1 MKLSITALSLLITF
15 NISAAKQ
22 DFSLT
27 IYDTYEAYKAK
38 NGRSLFEFIGYDWT
52 MGSLHVFYRVKK
64 RNEGKEKVTT
74 AWGFSVG
81 DQLYRIVKGRPYRV
95 LLEGKAV
102 YYENGIA
109 HLDMLIEDEG
119 SAEVELGGWSFL
131 SNSLTSE
138 IIEFPSSKAEKEFK
152 ENGSL
157 APLFECVEKL
167 RKKKT
172 EKIRNC
178 VKANI

>member
-1 MKLSITALSLLITF
+1 MFPSLQPFDPLPGSRFENT
-15 NISAAKQ
+15 SDHPGLA
-22 DFSLT
+22 
-27 IYDTYEAYKAK
+27 DT
-38 NGRSLFEFIGYDWT
+38 N
-52 MGSLHVFYRVKK
+52 RV
-64 RNEGKEKVTT
+64 RM
-74 AWGFSVG
+74 
-81 DQLYRIVKGRPYRV
+81 YRIIKGRPYRV
-95 LLEGKAV
+95 LVEGKAV

-131 SNSLTSE
+131 SNNMRSD
-138 IIEFPSSKAEKEFK
+138 IIEFPSAKANKAFK

-172 EKIRNC
+172 EKIRDC
-178 VKANI
+178 VKANL